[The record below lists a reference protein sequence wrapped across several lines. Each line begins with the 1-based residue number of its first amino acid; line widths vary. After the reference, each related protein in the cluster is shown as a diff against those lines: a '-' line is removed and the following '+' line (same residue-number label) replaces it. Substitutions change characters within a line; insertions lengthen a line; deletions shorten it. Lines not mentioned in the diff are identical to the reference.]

1 MAIKVKKEDIQFE
14 NELADKLK
22 ELGLEIEFPD
32 LESQNEEI
40 EEETDN
46 E

>member
-1 MAIKVKKEDIQFE
+1 MAIKVKKDEIQFE
-14 NELADKLK
+14 TELADKLK

-32 LESQNEEI
+32 LDSEEESN